1 MNADRD
7 NQNKPR
13 MNANEREKNR
23 DHPQVRVGWSR
34 LEAQRFLRAAKERK
48 EVKISADYTD
58 YADFGF
64 GTSQAATQKGTES

>member
-7 NQNKPR
+7 NPNKPR

-23 DHPQVRVGWSR
+23 DHPQVRVGWRR
-34 LEAQRFLRAAKERK
+34 LEAQSFLRAAKERK
-48 EVKISADYTD
+48 EVKISAD